1 MDAGTLSFLSFA
13 NVVFTAVFTVEVVVK
28 LIALGVRPYFR
39 DGANA
44 FDFVIVVVSLAS
56 LEAASEGGVFSALR
70 AFRLFK
76 IFRLLQVGDLRVL
89 LDSISFTVT
98 TIGDYVILLMLFVY
112 VFALLGMSLFA
123 GNMKFDERG
132 YCDLKNGTP
141 PRAHFDTIGASLMTI
156 FQVLMN
162 EKWTEVMFSAFRCV
176 SIPTSAVYF
185 VVLVLSVNIVMLKL
199 FLAILLGNF
208 EKARTFGEKKKI
220 FEAFKEIRDSG
231 QTLY

>member
-1 MDAGTLSFLSFA
+1 MNFT
-13 NVVFTAVFTVEVVVK
+13 NVVFTFIFTVEVIVK
-28 LIALGVRPYFR
+28 LIAFGVRPYFR
-39 DGANA
+39 DGFNM
-44 FDFVIVVVSLAS
+44 FDFIIVVISLVS
-56 LEAASEGGVFSALR
+56 LEANAEGGVFSAMR

-98 TIGDYVILLMLFVY
+98 TIGDYVILLMLFIY

-123 GNMKFDERG
+123 GRLRFDDEGR
-132 YCDLKNGTP
+132 CDLAAGAL
-141 PRAHFDTIGASLMTI
+141 PRAHFDSIGWSLITI

-162 EKWTEVMFSAFRCV
+162 EKWTEVMYSAFRCA

-185 VVLVLSVNIVMLKL
+185 IVLVLSVNIVMLKL

-220 FEAFKEIRDSG
+220 FEAFKEIRMSG
-231 QTLY
+231 